1 MATATAPRVEPA
13 RPTKAGREKMSR
25 HVPTHA
31 PDRGTYLTLALMRE
45 YEEYYD
51 CLAAME
57 EEAGAARRG

>member
-1 MATATAPRVEPA
+1 MATATAPRIPEVRPVTASGEKDQSA
-13 RPTKAGREKMSR
+13 REAL
-25 HVPTHA
+25 
-31 PDRGTYLTLALMRE
+31 PDRKTYLTLALMHE